1 MRYGSS
7 SRKAAWT
14 PPAAFGKRFTRPSV
28 RLDRFHVKGHRRSD
42 LASRPLRFRRVRDY
56 LIAYAP
62 DEGTVAGRRGDARKP
77 QSPRYGRD
85 SEEQGINPRGAGGV
99 GF

>member
-62 DEGTVAGRRGDARKP
+62 DEAPLPVVAVMHGSR
-77 QSPRYGRD
+77 SPRVMAAILR
-85 SEEQGINPRGAGGV
+85 SRE
-99 GF
+99 